1 MSLNENFNFTANYP
15 NVNVSGAITA
25 AKVNISGNLTVS
37 GTVNTVNVTT
47 TNLIDTNISAG
58 SINVT
63 NETVGT
69 SRITTSLAAVGNSN
83 TLGNLFTTGGNVG
96 IGTMSPTA
104 NLHVMCGTNVLSS
117 NAADNGQ
124 AEGLN
129 LQSTKSGLSPYTLGM
144 GIDYNSGIAF
154 MNAAG
159 NSSIQPICLNPR
171 GGYVGIATT
180 SPTATLDVAGNIHS
194 KVGTITGPFKLMLQW
209 GYTDLAT
216 NGSMLSFS
224 EPGTNGPTGN
234 VGNSTFNAGL
244 SGNII
249 DNSGDN
255 ISVNWARLVIRGQQT
270 GFVNLSATL
279 RVVETHYNGNTYFS
293 NFNVSDV
300 GARGYFTWISP
311 WFQIQNTDGPGIGI
325 QVVTTNALV
334 RIGPT
339 YIEFKN

>member
-1 MSLNENFNFTANYP
+1 MSLNGNFNFTAIYP
-15 NVNVSGAITA
+15 NVNVTGAITA
-25 AKVNISGNLTVS
+25 ANVNISGNLTVS

-47 TNLIDTNISAG
+47 TNLIDTNISSG

-69 SRITTSLAAVGNSN
+69 SRITTSLVAVGNSN

-104 NLHVMCGTNVLSS
+104 NLHVMCGNNVLSS
-117 NAADNGQ
+117 NVLDAGQ

-129 LQSTKSGLSPYTLGM
+129 LQSTKSGTTPYTLGM

-194 KVGTITGPFKLMLQW
+194 KVGTITGPTLLLQW

-224 EPGTNGPTGN
+224 EPGLVSNWGTSMLEYAINGN
-234 VGNSTFNAGL
+234 YQ
-244 SGNII
+244 
-249 DNSGDN
+249 DNSSDN
-255 ISVNWARLVIRGQQT
+255 MSLNWARLIIRGSQSAS
-270 GFVNLSATL
+270 GAGNNLSATL

-300 GARGYFTWISP
+300 GFRGYFTWISP
-311 WFQIQNTDGPGIGI
+311 WFQIQSVDVPGVGI
-325 QVVTTNALV
+325 QVVTTNNPV

-339 YIEFKN
+339 YLQFKY